1 MFSAYPLRTKLNR
14 FYLSVFSIA
23 LIYFLLFTSFYLVC
37 FLDKDGLY
45 KLIIANE
52 TYKNLPFT
60 LTFEDLK
67 LIATELMAY
76 ISGKIPFLETKVT
89 INGVETAFYSVRS
102 LIHMADVRNIIL
114 TLAKINYIAI
124 FLCLLSLFK
133 LINVNGVLIELKKTY
148 KRTVIIITTIL
159 VAILIFAAINFDA
172 FFIRFHEILF
182 TNDLW
187 LLDPNEDYIICL
199 LPEKIFMTYGL
210 RIIIAM
216 VLAVVFSVFLL
227 HILSKIQSRQE
238 AK

>member
-1 MFSAYPLRTKLNR
+1 MFSAYPLQTRFNK
-14 FYLSVFSIA
+14 FYLSVFSIS
-23 LIYFLLFTSFYLVC
+23 LIYFLLFTAFYLVC
-37 FLDKDGLY
+37 FLDKESLY
-45 KLIIANE
+45 KLIIENQ

-60 LTFEDLK
+60 LSFDDIK
-67 LIATELMAY
+67 LIATELMSY

-89 INGVETAFYSVRS
+89 INGVNTAFYSIRS
-102 LIHMADVRNIIL
+102 MIHMADVRNIIL
-114 TLAKINYIAI
+114 NLNKINYVAI
-124 FLCLLSLFK
+124 FLCLISLFK
-133 LINVNGVLIELKKTY
+133 LINVNGVLVELEKVY

-159 VAILIFAAINFDA
+159 VAILIFASINFDA
-172 FFIRFHEILF
+172 FFIRFHKILF

-187 LLDPNEDYIICL
+187 LLDPSEDYIICL

-210 RIIIAM
+210 RIVIAM